1 MKSPVK
7 ELLRAKRDGAAWSKE
22 EMEQFVHGIVHGQ
35 VSLAQCGAFL
45 MAACT
50 RGLAA
55 EEVAAL
61 TLSMAAN
68 GAHIPKHVST
78 RPAIDKHSTG
88 GVGDK
93 VSLLL
98 TPLAVA
104 CGLAVPMISGRGL
117 GHTGGTVDKLESVPG
132 YRTILPMPQLIDL
145 LRTQHFFMAGQSEDL
160 APADRT
166 LYHVRDVTGT
176 VENIG
181 LLTSSI
187 LSKKFAEGLDG
198 LVMDMKVGGAAFMP
212 TLDGAQELA
221 RSMRS
226 VCAIAGLPCTF
237 VFTRMDGI
245 LGRTVGNALEVE
257 EAALALQGI
266 DVAPDLEEVTVELV
280 ARMLQLAFNG
290 SIEEHRASVRAVWAQ
305 GKGYDVF
312 EQMLHAQ
319 GGTWPYVD
327 QGLVFR
333 QDVVST
339 TEGTLMP
346 IDGRSV
352 AVACLHAG
360 AGRLRETDTIDP
372 RAGITF
378 IKRDGDAV
386 HVGDVLATVQASNA
400 QKCTALH
407 AAMQQHLQT
416 TTAPAVQRPSM
427 IIDVW
432 EPS

>member
-7 ELLRAKRDGAAWSKE
+7 EMLRAKRDGNVWSTE
-22 EMEQFVHGIVHGQ
+22 EVEHFVHGIVQGH

-50 RGLAA
+50 RGLTS

-61 TLSMAAN
+61 TLAMAKN
-68 GAHIPKHVST
+68 GAHIPRHVST
-78 RPAIDKHSTG
+78 RPTIDKHSTG

-132 YRTILPMPQLIDL
+132 YRTILPMSELIEL

-212 TLDGAQELA
+212 TLEGARALA
-221 RSMRS
+221 RSMQD

-237 VFTRMDGI
+237 VFTRMDGV
-245 LGRTVGNALEVE
+245 LGRTVGNYLEIE

-280 ARMLQLAFNG
+280 ARMLQLARKG
-290 SIEEHRASVRAVWAQ
+290 EIEEYRTEVRNVWAM

-312 EQMLHAQ
+312 EQMLRAQ
-319 GGTWPYVD
+319 GGIWPVTKPVA
-327 QGLVFR
+327 VFTR
-333 QDVVST
+333 DVVATSS
-339 TEGTLMP
+339 GTLAP
-346 IDGRSV
+346 LDGRSI

-360 AGRLRETDTIDP
+360 AGRLKESDTIDYQ
-372 RAGITF
+372 AGVTLLC
-378 IKRDGDAV
+378 RE
-386 HVGDVLATVQASNA
+386 GDVVCVGNVVATVQASHEDR
-400 QKCTALH
+400 CIALH
-407 AAMQQHLQT
+407 LAMQQLFPT
-416 TTAPAVQRPSM
+416 TTAPEVQRPSM

-432 EPS
+432 ECT

>member
-7 ELLRAKRDGAAWSKE
+7 EMLRAKRDGNVWSTE
-22 EMEQFVHGIVHGQ
+22 EVEHFVHGIVHGH

-50 RGLAA
+50 RGLTP

-61 TLSMAAN
+61 TLAMAKN
-68 GAHIPKHVST
+68 GAHIPRHVSS
-78 RPAIDKHSTG
+78 RPTIDKHSTG

-132 YRTILPMPQLIDL
+132 YRTILPMQELIEL
-145 LRTQHFFMAGQSEDL
+145 LRTQHFFMAGQSADL

-212 TLDGAQELA
+212 TLEGARALAHSMQE
-221 RSMRS
+221 
-226 VCAIAGLPCTF
+226 VCKIAGLPCTF
-237 VFTRMDGI
+237 VFTHMDGV
-245 LGRTVGNALEVE
+245 LGRTVGNYLEIE
-257 EAALALQGI
+257 EAALALQGT

-280 ARMLQLAFNG
+280 ARMIQLARNG
-290 SIEEHRASVRAVWAQ
+290 DVEEHRREVRTVWAS
-305 GKGYDVF
+305 GKGYEVF
-312 EQMLHAQ
+312 EQMIRAQ
-319 GGTWPYVD
+319 GGIWPIAESIA
-327 QGLVFR
+327 VFKR
-333 QDVVST
+333 EVVAT
-339 TEGTLMP
+339 TSGTLAAL
-346 IDGRSV
+346 DGRAI

-360 AGRLRETDTIDP
+360 AGRLKESDTIDYQ
-372 RAGITF
+372 AGVTLL
-378 IKRDGDAV
+378 RRE
-386 HVGDVLATVQASNA
+386 GDVVHEGDVVATVQAS
-400 QKCTALH
+400 QDDRCIELHRAL
-407 AAMQQHLQT
+407 QQLLLT
-416 TTAPAVQRPSM
+416 TTASETQRPSM

-432 EPS
+432 EST